1 MTTFVDTSALF
12 ALLDEDDANHAT
24 ASAGLTRL
32 RDEDLV
38 THAYILVET
47 LALVSRRLGWGAV
60 ERILDAIIPLIAVF
74 PVEHSIHEEALR
86 VYREAASNRVSF
98 VDRTSFTFMRA
109 QRLETAFAFDVDF
122 TTAGFE
128 LIS

>member
-12 ALLDEDDANHAT
+12 ALLDEDDANHAS

-38 THAYILVET
+38 THAYVVVET

-60 ERILDAIIPLIAVF
+60 ERLVDAILPLIVVIS
-74 PVEHSIHEEALR
+74 VEQSIHDGALGA
-86 VYREAASNRVSF
+86 YREARSNRVSF

-109 QRLETAFAFDVDF
+109 QHVETAFAFDVDF
-122 TTAGFE
+122 AAAGFE
-128 LIS
+128 LIA